1 MDSNEEADGQS
12 EVVCEDIVL
21 PANTGFATVTTL
33 HWDEDTF
40 AANGR
45 ELSLDAS
52 TARSAQASLPINVS
66 CTWPSR
72 NQQVV
77 RASSDPTNSAL
88 DDDLERTRWVVRAS
102 SDPTNSALDDD
113 LERTRWVL
121 PPDKAPLFSSIN
133 QTRAWG
139 EKDAKPHPAFA
150 ALKVLDIE
158 GRRRGCGRDRACGR
172 RSPRLS

>member
-88 DDDLERTRWVVRAS
+88 DDDLERTRWV
-102 SDPTNSALDDD
+102 
-113 LERTRWVL
+113 L